1 MTLRPFV
8 DDEPATGPSETAPA
22 ALLIE
27 TDDRDPVRPDAVT
40 ERAALI
46 DGVLVA
52 PRRSPLRRA
61 AVRLFAL
68 GLLGLAAIGIGD
80 WLIELAARH
89 WLLAVAG
96 GVFAAATLFGVG
108 AWTASEW
115 LAIRRLQRAAAVH
128 DLVNLAVAADDRRAL
143 RALLRSAGERANA
156 ETALLER
163 WSRMSA
169 DLPAVEMMAD
179 YEALVLAERDAAGL
193 AVVRKAVR
201 DTFGLVAL
209 SPTPIT
215 DTALFVG
222 RAASM
227 IRGIAEAYG
236 HRPGKLATASLI
248 RRVLRDV
255 GIVVTSDLAIDA
267 VAHASGGVLQKL
279 AAAAGEG
286 AIAGH
291 RMARLGIVTL
301 QVCRPVPFSQA
312 TRPRLKD
319 LLRTATATDDP
330 QARS

>member
-1 MTLRPFV
+1 MTTKPFV
-8 DDEPATGPSETAPA
+8 EDEPATRPADIAPV

-40 ERAALI
+40 ERAALLE
-46 DGVLVA
+46 GVLVA
-52 PRRSPLRRA
+52 PRSSRLRRV

-68 GLLGLAAIGIGD
+68 GVVGLATIGIGD

-96 GVFAAATLFGVG
+96 GIFAAATLFGVG

-115 LAIRRLQRAAAVH
+115 LAMRRLQRAAAIH
-128 DLVNLAVAADDRRAL
+128 DLVNVAIAADDRPAL
-143 RALLRSAGERANA
+143 RVLLRSAGVRANA
-156 ETALLER
+156 DSVLLER

-169 DLPAVEMMAD
+169 DVPAVEMMAD
-179 YEALVLAERDAAGL
+179 YETLVLAERDAAGL
-193 AVVRKAVR
+193 AVIRKAVR

-227 IRGIAEAYG
+227 IRDIAEAYG

-312 TRPRLKD
+312 TKPRLKD
-319 LLRTATATDDP
+319 LLRTATTPDDP
-330 QARS
+330 AR